1 MDQNYSV
8 VRYQSITV
16 PTTTVDLGSSTNRYG
31 NLYMEGN
38 LNIGNVI
45 ANETTLNIPKISSL
59 SFPDN
64 ATAGGPA
71 GGETVTITGSG
82 FLPGAT
88 VYIANVQIPVA
99 TVVNSTTITFTSPVK
114 TDGNY
119 NFSIINPDGGSAT
132 FIPGITY
139 SDFPA
144 FSTSAGSLGTAWEGN
159 SVSTS
164 VSATSDSALTYS
176 VSSGALPSGL
186 SLSSSG
192 AISGT
197 LALAPSGNTTYNFT
211 VTASDV
217 EQQKTN
223 RNFSYTVQ
231 GDAITWSNPADNAT
245 ISATYNS
252 PISDIVLSAS
262 SALGMPITYSANV
275 LPTGLV
281 LTGNTISGTP
291 SVVGNTTSL
300 ISASTTKTSSIQVT
314 FSVPN
319 PFLLATGG
327 TVTTS
332 GNYKIHTFTTSG
344 TFTVTSTPGVSA
356 QVQILVVGGGGSGGY
371 YYDAG
376 GGGAGAAIYASAYT
390 FPSAGSF
397 TVTVG
402 AGGAGGGSRTN
413 GGDSTFNTSTAK
425 GGGAGGS
432 PDGGLPGNAGGCGGG
447 GAGLNGST
455 AGKPGG
461 ASNQGAVSGFTV
473 YGTAGGTGSMINGVP
488 YGAGGGGGGC
498 GGAGN
503 STTTGTAA
511 AGGIGIANPITESTV
526 GQLVSSTYYVGG
538 GGGGGSDYAA
548 GYGAGGQGGG
558 GKGQGKDTSPSASGT
573 ANTGGGGGGSS
584 RYVQYS
590 NSNGGSGVVII
601 RYQYQ

>member
-8 VRYQSITV
+8 VRYQAITV
-16 PTTTVDLGSSTNRYG
+16 PTTSVDLGSSSNRYG
-31 NLYMEGN
+31 NLYMTGN
-38 LNIGNVI
+38 LNIGNVV
-45 ANETTLNIPKISSL
+45 ANESSLNIPKISTL
-59 SFPDN
+59 AFPN
-64 ATAGGPA
+64 SATAGGPS
-71 GGETVTITGSG
+71 GGETVTLTGSG
-82 FLPGAT
+82 FSAGAT
-88 VYIANVQIPVA
+88 VYIANVQVPVV
-99 TVVNSTTITFTSPVK
+99 TVVNSNTITFTSPVK
-114 TDGNY
+114 ADGSYTLTVVNT
-119 NFSIINPDGGSAT
+119 DGGSAT
-132 FIPGITY
+132 FVPGITY
-139 SDFPA
+139 SDFPV
-144 FSTSAGSLGTAWEGN
+144 FSTASGSLGTAWEGN
-159 SVSTS
+159 TVSTS
-164 VSATSDSALTYS
+164 VAATSDSAVTYA

-186 SLSSSG
+186 SLSSLGS
-192 AISGT
+192 ISGT
-197 LALAPSGNTTYNFT
+197 LAIAPSGNTTYNFT

-231 GDAITWSNPADNAT
+231 GDAVTWSSPADNST

-252 PISDIVLSAS
+252 PISNIVLSAS
-262 SALGMPITYSANV
+262 SALGMAITYSANV

-281 LTGNTISGTP
+281 LSGNTISGTP

-344 TFTVTSTPGVSA
+344 TFTVTSTPGA
-356 QVQILVVGGGGSGGY
+356 LAPVQILVVGGGGSGGY

-390 FPSAGSF
+390 FSTAGSF

-473 YGTAGGTGSMINGVP
+473 YGSAGGTGSMINGVP

-511 AGGIGIANPITESTV
+511 AGGIGIANPITESTI
-526 GQLVSSTYYVGG
+526 GQLVSTTYYIGG
-538 GGGGGSDYAA
+538 GGGGGSDYAPA
-548 GYGAGGQGGG
+548 GAGGQGGG
-558 GKGQGKDTSPSASGT
+558 GKGQGAGSSASVAGST
-573 ANTGGGGGGSS
+573 NTGGGGGGSS
-584 RYVQYS
+584 RYTQYS

-601 RYQYQ
+601 RYQFQ